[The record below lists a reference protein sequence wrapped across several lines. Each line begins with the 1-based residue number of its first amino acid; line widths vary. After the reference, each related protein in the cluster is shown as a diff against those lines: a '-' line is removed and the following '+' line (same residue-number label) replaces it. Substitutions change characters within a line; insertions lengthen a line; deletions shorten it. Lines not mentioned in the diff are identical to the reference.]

1 MDWYLDHRNCNNIL
15 IILLG
20 FLVREGVVLVGMEWE
35 DSNLEEFLKLG
46 LIMGVMDQFYRILG
60 AIYTLVI
67 GCELSFEDLVI
78 SSFFL
83 AVIGFRGC
91 EYSWYFAMH
100 EWLKIVFRSDSYHFY
115 MILK

>member
-1 MDWYLDHRNCNNIL
+1 
-15 IILLG
+15 
-20 FLVREGVVLVGMEWE
+20 
-35 DSNLEEFLKLG
+35 
-46 LIMGVMDQFYRILG
+46 MGVMDQFYRILG

-91 EYSWYFAMH
+91 EYS
-100 EWLKIVFRSDSYHFY
+100 
-115 MILK
+115 